1 MTDIKRVAIRKR
13 AVDLLEGLTVDNGAR
28 AFRTVSSDLFRDLK
42 PEELPLANVYWG
54 QEVEDEEQTLNMG
67 GGAVYEADLI
77 IEMRHDGEL
86 TPADEVSEALAAIR
100 DAVRADVSL
109 NGLAMQAYYQGS
121 TGELVE
127 ADADM
132 AVEMTEVTIKVQYHE

>member
-54 QEVEDEEQTLNMG
+54 QEVEDEEQTAEHGRRRGVRG
-67 GGAVYEADLI
+67 G
-77 IEMRHDGEL
+77 
-86 TPADEVSEALAAIR
+86 SNNR
-100 DAVRADVSL
+100 DATRWRVDP
-109 NGLAMQAYYQGS
+109 GG
-121 TGELVE
+121 
-127 ADADM
+127 
-132 AVEMTEVTIKVQYHE
+132 

>member
-1 MTDIKRVAIRKR
+1 M
-13 AVDLLEGLTVDNGAR
+13 
-28 AFRTVSSDLFRDLK
+28 
-42 PEELPLANVYWG
+42 
-54 QEVEDEEQTLNMG
+54 
-67 GGAVYEADLI
+67 YEADLI